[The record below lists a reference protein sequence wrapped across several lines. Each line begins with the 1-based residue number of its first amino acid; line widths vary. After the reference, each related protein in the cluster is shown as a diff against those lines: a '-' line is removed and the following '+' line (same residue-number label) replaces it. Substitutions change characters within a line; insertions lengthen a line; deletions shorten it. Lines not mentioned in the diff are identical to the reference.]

1 MKTINSMPRFGD
13 RSEDVKI
20 VQQILAAAGSP
31 SLVIDGIF
39 GNKTLKAVK
48 KFQEKN
54 KLEIDGII
62 GKNTLK
68 AMGLELK
75 IIAHD
80 TGITAQDIIKQFV
93 TVAENYQGQTE
104 INGPNRSPF
113 IDIVNKWIGESLGA
127 PYCISSICYVLDK
140 IKNSMGVKFDL
151 PVTSSTQHF
160 WYSTK
165 NEYKT
170 KFPQYGNIC
179 IFYNPNDEGHGHA
192 CIALGPPDANG
203 TFKTFE
209 FNTVKDGKEGV
220 FYSERNINGTP
231 ELRMRGF
238 IDVSKSLKFSA
249 ENSVFVPNQG
259 SYTNPDWNYIAKN
272 IALDAEIYKL
282 EYLTNIC
289 NKIIQNIAK
298 FQTVEAATNVPWKLI
313 ASIFFMESSLDFSKN
328 FLNGQNLN
336 QKTTIVP
343 IGRGPWDTFEES
355 AIEGL
360 QGVAGRSNDYWTFG
374 NQLAFAEQYNGI
386 GYRTKNMY
394 STYVTSYTNFSQE
407 KGKYVRDHVFDP
419 EKLITRPGVA
429 AIILMLNKMNY

>member
-1 MKTINSMPRFGD
+1 MKTINSMPHFGD
-13 RSEDVKI
+13 RSEDVKV
-20 VQQILAAAGSP
+20 VQQILQAAGNP

-48 KFQEKN
+48 KFQKEN
-54 KLEIDGII
+54 KLEVDGII
-62 GKNTLK
+62 GKNTMK
-68 AMGLELK
+68 AMGLELRV
-75 IIAHD
+75 IAHD

-104 INGPNRSPF
+104 INGSNRSPF

-170 KFPQYGNIC
+170 KLPQYGNIC
-179 IFYNPNDEGHGHA
+179 IFYNPNDEAHGHA
-192 CIALGPPDANG
+192 CIALEPANADG
-203 TFKTFE
+203 VFKTFE
-209 FNTVKDGKEGV
+209 FNTVKDGVEGI

-231 ELRMRGF
+231 ELRIRGF
-238 IDVSKSLKFSA
+238 IDISKSLRLPA
-249 ENSVFVPNQG
+249 ENPILELNPG

-282 EYLTNIC
+282 EYLANIC
-289 NKIIQNIAK
+289 NKIIQNITK
-298 FQTVEAATNVPWKLI
+298 FQAVEAATNVPWKLI

-328 FLNGQNLN
+328 FLNGQDLN
-336 QKTTIVP
+336 KKTTIVP

-374 NQLAFAEQYNGI
+374 NQLAFAEQYNGT

-419 EKLITRPGVA
+419 EKLVTRPGVA